1 MLGLALIAQL
11 AIVAHAPDTVGACE
25 PLDVSVAVSA
35 PGTILP
41 RVVVPSFQP
50 FDLMRSATM
59 PSVAR
64 DSRAVPSVMV
74 EYRYVLVTDRAGT
87 YTIPAFE
94 ARLGATV
101 ARSQAMRVVVMPSTG
116 DAVPAVLTRARID
129 TDGEADLRAAGPD
142 TVYVGQQANYD
153 VAVFLNSAMR
163 RRLRRNP
170 TFYPPDMQSVLAYDL
185 AAGGTERAP
194 GGASRCFDALVYRR
208 AIFPLQAGR
217 IVIPPAQ
224 LTYSLPV
231 GASFFSREE
240 SHELQTDS
248 AVLIAVDPPAA
259 GRPADFD
266 GAVGDLQVSARLEPA
281 ARVGDPLTLTV
292 RVSGSG
298 NVKLYPRPRLDIPW
312 ASAVPSDVRVRVDTT
327 GRRIGGSKDFDW
339 VVTPRV
345 AGNQVLPAVRYAYF
359 DPAARR
365 YQVAMSSSLRVAV
378 RPGTLAAVDS
388 TRRQEVLPLRTE
400 YRGAIGEP
408 LSSHPAFWLLLAMA
422 PLPAVGARW
431 RSRRRR
437 APRPLKPAARMDH
450 AVRAAGPHPD
460 GRALRRAFVSVLG
473 ERLALDSDA
482 FTRPDALRHALRLAG
497 VSTDAAAQAEQL
509 LRELDAA
516 AFSGQTPLVPGAG
529 ESAVALVR
537 RIDQEALDR
546 RELPFRAMALV
557 LVAAVG
563 LAASVHALQSGTPAD
578 TFRAGVAAYQ
588 RRDFVAARDAFARV
602 VAAEPRAADG
612 WANLGTA
619 AWAGRDTVHAVV
631 GWRRALGLEPLA
643 GDVRGRLGLVHGIR
657 ALSPGYAPPVPLDAA
672 ILLMALGWLAACVAW
687 HPAVRRR
694 APWTAGW
701 AVPLAVGA
709 ALVGLGAVS
718 LQARL
723 SARGVAVARTS
734 VTLSDDPALGA
745 DRGPTVVVGEMVRV
759 LGRQGAWSR
768 VQLDGGREGWMAN
781 EQLVALD
788 APLPSLD

>member
-1 MLGLALIAQL
+1 ALIAQL

-41 RVVVPSFQP
+41 RVVAPSFQP

-59 PSVAR
+59 PNVAR
-64 DSRAVPSVMV
+64 DSRAVPSAMV

-101 ARSQAMRVVVMPSTG
+101 ARSQPMRIAVMPSSG

-129 TDGEADLRAAGPD
+129 TGGEADLRAAGPD
-142 TVYVGQQANYD
+142 TVYVGQQATYD
-153 VAVFLNSAMR
+153 VAVFLNAAMR

-266 GAVGDLQVSARLEPA
+266 GAVGDLQVRARLEPA

-298 NVKLYPRPRLDIPW
+298 NVKLYPRPHLDIPW
-312 ASAVPSDVRVRVDTT
+312 ASAVPSDVRVHVDTT

-339 VVTPRV
+339 VVTPRR
-345 AGNQVLPAVRYAYF
+345 AGSQVLPPVRYAYF
-359 DPAARR
+359 DPGARR

-378 RPGTLAAVDS
+378 RPGALAAVDAAP
-388 TRRQEVLPLRTE
+388 RQDVLPLRIE

-460 GRALRRAFVSVLG
+460 GRVLRRAFVSVLG
-473 ERLALDSDA
+473 ERLAL
-482 FTRPDALRHALRLAG
+482 
-497 VSTDAAAQAEQL
+497 
-509 LRELDAA
+509 
-516 AFSGQTPLVPGAG
+516 
-529 ESAVALVR
+529 
-537 RIDQEALDR
+537 
-546 RELPFRAMALV
+546 
-557 LVAAVG
+557 
-563 LAASVHALQSGTPAD
+563 
-578 TFRAGVAAYQ
+578 
-588 RRDFVAARDAFARV
+588 
-602 VAAEPRAADG
+602 
-612 WANLGTA
+612 
-619 AWAGRDTVHAVV
+619 
-631 GWRRALGLEPLA
+631 
-643 GDVRGRLGLVHGIR
+643 
-657 ALSPGYAPPVPLDAA
+657 
-672 ILLMALGWLAACVAW
+672 
-687 HPAVRRR
+687 
-694 APWTAGW
+694 
-701 AVPLAVGA
+701 
-709 ALVGLGAVS
+709 
-718 LQARL
+718 
-723 SARGVAVARTS
+723 
-734 VTLSDDPALGA
+734 
-745 DRGPTVVVGEMVRV
+745 
-759 LGRQGAWSR
+759 
-768 VQLDGGREGWMAN
+768 
-781 EQLVALD
+781 
-788 APLPSLD
+788 